1 MTLPSAIEELYRI
14 AVTQGRSQ
22 SPARLRA
29 LAQYCTEQLA
39 ARGLEGA
46 RAEVAVDGWVR
57 RKNWDVIWE
66 SGGRPRLG
74 ISLKSIL
81 QNFGG
86 TVPNRTDDLIG
97 EVADVQ
103 MHYPEIAVGYM
114 VLMDVGNDTPPGP
127 GGRWVRTMRDR
138 LVRISGR
145 RAPFWNQGT
154 LEGSI
159 VVEVD
164 FRQTPQLLTT
174 EEQVGSFLD
183 GLVAELRTRL

>member
-1 MTLPSAIEELYRI
+1 MTLRNAIEELYRI
-14 AVTQGRSQ
+14 AVTEGRSQ

-39 ARGLEGA
+39 ARGLGGA
-46 RAEVAVDGWVR
+46 CAEVTLNGGVR
-57 RKNWDVIWE
+57 RKNWDVVWE

-81 QNFGG
+81 QNLAG
-86 TVPNRTDDLIG
+86 TVPNRSDDLIG
-97 EVADVQ
+97 ETADIQ
-103 MHYPEIAVGYM
+103 MRYPEIAVGYM

-127 GGRWVRTMRDR
+127 GGTWASTMRDR
-138 LVRISGR
+138 VARISGR

-164 FRQTPQLLTT
+164 FRQAPQLLTT
-174 EEQVGSFLD
+174 EEQVSSFLD

>member
-1 MTLPSAIEELYRI
+1 MTLTSAIEELYRT
-14 AVTQGRSQ
+14 AVTEGKSQ

-29 LAQYCTEQLA
+29 LAQYCIEQLA
-39 ARGLEGA
+39 ARGLGGA
-46 RAEVAVDGWVR
+46 RAEVTLNGWVR
-57 RKNWDVIWE
+57 PKNWDVVWE
-66 SGGRPRLG
+66 SGARPRLG

-81 QNFGG
+81 QNLPG
-86 TVPNRTDDLIG
+86 TVPNRSDDLIG

-103 MHYPEIAVGYM
+103 MRYPEIAVGYM

-145 RAPFWNQGT
+145 RPPFWTQGT

-164 FRQTPQLLTT
+164 FRQAPQLLTT

-183 GLVAELRTRL
+183 GLVVELRTRL